1 MNIRKTFFLNGHK
14 LLYPITSKFGF
25 KRMKPKKHYHL
36 ADLIY
41 TTKEERALYIM
52 RSFLFSGKSLE
63 ELGHYNNSTLR
74 KIIKTMGKDNK
85 IIDLYIYGSTRQYL
99 NNLLISF
106 LVEKNIKII

>member
-14 LLYPITSKFGF
+14 FLYPITSKFKF

-63 ELGHYNNSTLR
+63 ELGRYNSTLR
-74 KIIKTMGKDNK
+74 KIIKTIGKDK